1 MAGNCRAGFYF
12 YNVVCLDD
20 FLATPKVI
28 KQVKVSV
35 DKIRQLRTSKG
46 WPQDQL
52 AQISG
57 LSVRTVQ
64 RVESEGVASFNT
76 AMSLA
81 ATFEVDVSELQQTYQ
96 LETSRKQ
103 KLQYGLF
110 IGLVILTLSLAT
122 QPLPLPDDHYSTYM
136 RFMSY
141 FLSGLGVL
149 IMIPSVISACKH
161 KQFLALLLAVIGT
174 PLGAFLVIGL
184 LYFVMGLSIP
194 KWELFAL
201 GVGGS
206 VLVFQSYCSFQ
217 R

>member
-1 MAGNCRAGFYF
+1 MN
-12 YNVVCLDD
+12 
-20 FLATPKVI
+20 
-28 KQVKVSV
+28 KQVNISKEKV
-35 DKIRQLRTSKG
+35 RQLRMSKG
-46 WPQDQL
+46 WPQEQL
-52 AQISG
+52 ALASG

-64 RVESEGVASFNT
+64 RVESEGAASLNT

-122 QPLPLPDDHYSTYM
+122 QPLPLPDDPYSTYM

-141 FLSGLGVL
+141 FLAGLGIL
-149 IMIPSVISACKH
+149 IMIPNVISAFKH
-161 KQFLALLLAVIGT
+161 KQFFALALASIGAPLTTILLVGVFYLL
-174 PLGAFLVIGL
+174 LGLGK
-184 LYFVMGLSIP
+184 P

-201 GVGGS
+201 GLGGACILFKS
-206 VLVFQSYCSFQ
+206 LKKFNKSK
-217 R
+217 